1 MILES
6 MAIGGLIG
14 IFEGVDLDGE
24 DKLLFVM
31 LEDGGGVFMLFN
43 SSKCGLIIV

>member
-1 MILES
+1 MILEL
-6 MAIGGLIG
+6 MVMGGFIG
-14 IFEGVDLDGE
+14 IFEGVDLDVE
-24 DKLLFVM
+24 DKLLFVI

>member
-6 MAIGGLIG
+6 MARGGFIG
-14 IFEGVDLDGE
+14 IFEGVDLDVE
-24 DKLLFVM
+24 DKLFFVM
-31 LEDGGGVFMLFN
+31 FEDGGGVFMLFN

>member
-6 MAIGGLIG
+6 MAMGGFIG
-14 IFEGVDLDGE
+14 IFEGMDLDGE
-24 DKLLFVM
+24 DKLFFVM

>member
-1 MILES
+1 MILEL
-6 MAIGGLIG
+6 MVMGEFIG
-14 IFEGVDLDGE
+14 IFDGVDLDGE
-24 DKLLFVM
+24 DKLLFVI

>member
-1 MILES
+1 MILEL
-6 MAIGGLIG
+6 MVMGGFIG
-14 IFEGVDLDGE
+14 IFDGMDLDGE

>member
-1 MILES
+1 MILEL
-6 MAIGGLIG
+6 MVMGGFIG
-14 IFEGVDLDGE
+14 IFEGMDLDGE
-24 DKLLFVM
+24 DKLLFNM

>member
-1 MILES
+1 MILEL
-6 MAIGGLIG
+6 MVIGGLIG

>member
-6 MAIGGLIG
+6 MAMGGFIG

-43 SSKCGLIIV
+43 SSKCGLISV

>member
-1 MILES
+1 MILEL
-6 MAIGGLIG
+6 MVRGGFIG

-31 LEDGGGVFMLFN
+31 LDDGGGVFMLFN